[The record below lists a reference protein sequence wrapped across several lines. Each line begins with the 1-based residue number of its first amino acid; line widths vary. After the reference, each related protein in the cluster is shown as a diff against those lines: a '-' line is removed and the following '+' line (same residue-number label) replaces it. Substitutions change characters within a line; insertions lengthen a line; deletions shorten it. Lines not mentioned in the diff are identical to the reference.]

1 MDKDAKP
8 LSRKEFLKTSA
19 AGILG
24 ICFSSISV
32 KDSNSAGQKK
42 NEERPGLAE
51 LGRTGIKVTP
61 LGFGASRT
69 MEQSLV
75 MAALE
80 AGLNFLDTGRSYFR
94 GQNEM
99 MIGRATAGLRKEV
112 VIQSKLD
119 LGLTSQQLNS
129 PAEIKR
135 AVAEMEASLQASLRA
150 LQTDYLDIMLIH
162 GAVSPE
168 VIFQEEVR
176 RFFEDAKRKGT
187 IKAHGFSCHTNQ
199 VELLRAANKKLFYD
213 VVMLPYN
220 HQGAYVHANTGR
232 PGKWDQ
238 VALEEEMDKA
248 RQNGLGLIAMKT
260 CSGGQLAA
268 GPGAEPTFEE
278 ALRWILRRSKVHT
291 MAVAM
296 ANYNQLKED
305 LQALQ

>member
-1 MDKDAKP
+1 MAKNDKP

-24 ICFSSISV
+24 ICCSSIGV

-42 NEERPGLAE
+42 NEVKSGLVE

-94 GQNEM
+94 GQNEV
-99 MIGRATAGLRKEV
+99 MIGRAIAGFRKEV

-119 LGLTSQQLNS
+119 LGLTGQQLDS

-135 AVAEMEASLQASLRA
+135 AVAEMEASLEASLRA

-168 VIFQEEVR
+168 VIFQEEII
-176 RFFEDAKRKGT
+176 RFFEEARRKG
-187 IKAHGFSCHTNQ
+187 IIRAHGFSCHTNQ
-199 VELLRAANKKLFYD
+199 VELLRAANEKLFYD

-220 HQGAYVHANTGR
+220 HQGAYVHANSGR
-232 PGKWDQ
+232 RDKWDQ
-238 VALEEEMDKA
+238 VALEEEMNKA
-248 RQNGLGLIAMKT
+248 RQNGLGLVAMKT
-260 CSGGQLAA
+260 CSGGPLAA
-268 GPGAEPTFEE
+268 SPGTEASYEE
-278 ALRWILRRSKVHT
+278 ALRWIIRRGKVHT

-296 ANYNQLKED
+296 ANYSQLRED
-305 LQALQ
+305 LRALQ